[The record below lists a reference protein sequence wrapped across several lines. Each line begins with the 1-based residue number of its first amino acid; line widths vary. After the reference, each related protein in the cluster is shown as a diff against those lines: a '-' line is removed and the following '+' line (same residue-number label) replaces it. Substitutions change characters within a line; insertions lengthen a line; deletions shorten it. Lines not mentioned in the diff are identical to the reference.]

1 MSLEFFLLILF
12 IILSGILSATEVSLN
27 TLDKV
32 KLKAMEDDKRFAS
45 RQILK
50 LKEHPQRVLIAILM
64 SNQVVNILATVIAT
78 LWAVHTFGEGN
89 IGFATFVFAIAL
101 LLFGNIIPKTSALRF
116 AEVYARFIAYPM
128 LGFMFIVRPLIWVV
142 EFIVGGFVSIFKIK
156 HKYIPVTTDREI
168 EAMLDMGAEEGVI
181 DEDEQAFMKHILK
194 FNKTEAGDIMTLL
207 KNINAVNINSSKEDL
222 ISFFAEQTH
231 NYFPAYE
238 DSLNNIK
245 GIISIHYLIE
255 LFASKRKFP
264 LHQKKLITPVVVPKT
279 TSLLELFRILK
290 EAKRNM
296 AIVVDEH
303 GQTVGLITMGDMFE
317 DITGLKANKEVP
329 EPKIEKIEKNLW
341 RADGEI
347 EMGRVNEEL
356 NLELTLPEHQTI
368 SLAILQ
374 EIKRF
379 PELNEKIVI
388 ESIEVEITRIEKNV
402 IKKVHLRKMRKK

>member
-1 MSLEFFLLILF
+1 M
-12 IILSGILSATEVSLN
+12 
-27 TLDKV
+27 
-32 KLKAMEDDKRFAS
+32 
-45 RQILK
+45 
-50 LKEHPQRVLIAILM
+50 
-64 SNQVVNILATVIAT
+64 
-78 LWAVHTFGEGN
+78 
-89 IGFATFVFAIAL
+89 
-101 LLFGNIIPKTSALRF
+101 
-116 AEVYARFIAYPM
+116 
-128 LGFMFIVRPLIWVV
+128 
-142 EFIVGGFVSIFKIK
+142 
-156 HKYIPVTTDREI
+156 
-168 EAMLDMGAEEGVI
+168 
-181 DEDEQAFMKHILK
+181 
-194 FNKTEAGDIMTLL
+194 
-207 KNINAVNINSSKEDL
+207 

-279 TSLLELFRILK
+279 PSLLELFRILK